1 MWYFLPKSK
10 KAIGCSIWCQIA
22 HSAGRRGGPYVP
34 LSKTGH
40 VAHPAGFR
48 CAASANPK
56 LEVIMVEAGKDRE
69 MTAAV
74 EGAKA
79 RYRATLDELTAEFD
93 RHLSELQGPDTH
105 DRIEAALASRGRVIG
120 HPKAGASF

>member
-1 MWYFLPKSK
+1 
-10 KAIGCSIWCQIA
+10 
-22 HSAGRRGGPYVP
+22 
-34 LSKTGH
+34 
-40 VAHPAGFR
+40 
-48 CAASANPK
+48 
-56 LEVIMVEAGKDRE
+56 MVEAGKDRE

-120 HPKAGASF
+120 HQKAGASF